1 LDSEI
6 KKVLKLATIVPVC
19 SWCVG
24 RQLTS
29 NVGRAKELGDSIG
42 ARTVPEGCTLCC
54 DSYAKKDELTEKV
67 IEQLQDF
74 EFATFQVGVSISKA
88 CIEKEDELKTKFKL
102 NKGIGVKKALTI
114 LFKTE
119 LSNRLQKEIKN
130 ENWDVLAQIDVSK
143 RFVSIHSSPIVLLVK
158 YVKLEHGIHT
168 KQPNC
173 TSCNGSG
180 CEKCN
185 NKGYE
190 LGSRSVENIISEEFT
205 RAFES
210 NKISI
215 SWSGIDDSDTLVL
228 GNGRPV
234 YLRILEPRKR
244 YSGFLNLNRR
254 QGNPVQFPLIEL
266 VNNKTYQFEGLRKFI
281 LYRLSTCKHISDE
294 QVELLYSLKN
304 IEIKN
309 HANKRRLI
317 YWLRPVSF
325 TEKEI
330 SLLCYMDNGVNPW
343 KVMKGFENNYG
354 FKGILNLLGL
364 DCDLKMS
371 FYVMGFEEVYKL

>member
-1 LDSEI
+1 MDSEI
-6 KKVLKLATIVPVC
+6 KKVLKLATIVPAC

-29 NVGRAKELGDSIG
+29 NVEQAKEVGDSVG
-42 ARTVPEGCTLCC
+42 ANTVSEGCALCC
-54 DSYAKKDELTEKV
+54 DSYAKRDELTEKA

-88 CIEKEDELKTKFKL
+88 CIEKEDELRTKFKL

-114 LFKTE
+114 LFKAE
-119 LSNRLQKEIKN
+119 LMNRLQKEIKN
-130 ENWDVLAQIDVSK
+130 ENWDVLVEIDVSK
-143 RFVSIHSSPIVLLVK
+143 RYVSIHSSPIVLLVK

-168 KQPNC
+168 KQPIC
-173 TSCNGSG
+173 TSCTGRG

-185 NKGYE
+185 NRGYE
-190 LGSRSVENIISEEFT
+190 LGSGSVENIISDEFT
-205 RAFES
+205 RAFGS
-210 NKISI
+210 NKIGI

-228 GNGRPV
+228 GNGRPA

-254 QGNPVQFPLIEL
+254 QGNPVQFSLIEL
-266 VNNKTYQFEGLRKFI
+266 LSTKTYQFEGLRKLI
-281 LYRLSTCKHISDE
+281 LYRLSTYKRLPDE

-304 IEIKN
+304 IEIQKR
-309 HANKRRLI
+309 ANKKKVI
-317 YWLRPVSF
+317 HWLRPVLF
-325 TEKEI
+325 TEKEVH
-330 SLLCYMDNGVNPW
+330 LLCYMDNGINPW

-354 FKGILNLLGL
+354 FKGILSLLGL
-364 DCDLKMS
+364 DYDVKIS
-371 FYVMGFEEVYKL
+371 FDVMGFEEEFKL